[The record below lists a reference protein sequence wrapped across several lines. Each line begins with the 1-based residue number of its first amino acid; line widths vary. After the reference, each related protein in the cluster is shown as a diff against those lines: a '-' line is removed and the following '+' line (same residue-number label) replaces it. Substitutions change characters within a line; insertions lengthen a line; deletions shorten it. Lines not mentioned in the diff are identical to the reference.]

1 MKAFKFTISSPALIV
16 GVTGLVFIT
25 DVTVTIE
32 HCTSATVAKLSKM
45 NTLYM

>member
-1 MKAFKFTISSPALIV
+1 MKAFKFTISPPTLIV

-32 HCTSATVAKLSKM
+32 HCPSATAAKLSKM
-45 NTLYM
+45 NIL